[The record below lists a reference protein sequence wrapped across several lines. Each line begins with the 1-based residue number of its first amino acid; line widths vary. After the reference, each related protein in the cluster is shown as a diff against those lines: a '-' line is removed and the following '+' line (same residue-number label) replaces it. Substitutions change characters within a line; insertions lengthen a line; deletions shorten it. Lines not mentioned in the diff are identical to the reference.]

1 MDTDV
6 KALSNDSRTMTTSWT
21 QFFTKFQVDA
31 KQATDT
37 LRTGLQASI
46 TQMNT
51 GLANAFS
58 KSIVEG
64 KSFGQA
70 MRQVTGQILEQF
82 ISMCVNM
89 ALQWAESQLM
99 MAILGKA
106 TQAAS
111 GITQVTSNAA
121 VGASAAM
128 ASTSAIPI
136 VGPGLAPAAGA
147 AMFAG
152 ILGTYGPL
160 ASAAGGW
167 ERVPNDT
174 LSMLHK
180 NEQVLPASYA
190 QGLRDLVSG
199 GTSGGGITHM
209 EPHFHVVI
217 DAKSF
222 FQQNQGHLVSTIK
235 DAVGNRRT

>member
-1 MDTDV
+1 
-6 KALSNDSRTMTTSWT
+6 
-21 QFFTKFQVDA
+21 
-31 KQATDT
+31 
-37 LRTGLQASI
+37 
-46 TQMNT
+46 
-51 GLANAFS
+51 
-58 KSIVEG
+58 
-64 KSFGQA
+64 
-70 MRQVTGQILEQF
+70 
-82 ISMCVNM
+82 MCVNM

-180 NEQVLPASYA
+180 NEQVLPAEYA
-190 QGLRDLVSG
+190 QGLRNLVA
-199 GTSGGGITHM
+199 GGGNTGGGGDIHA
-209 EPHFHVVI
+209 HFNGVT
-217 DAKSF
+217 DAKTF
-222 FQQNQGHLVSTIK
+222 FEKYQGHMMASIQ
-235 DAVGNRRT
+235 DAVKKRRMN

>member
-1 MDTDV
+1 M
-6 KALSNDSRTMTTSWT
+6 RCE
-21 QFFTKFQVDA
+21 
-31 KQATDT
+31 
-37 LRTGLQASI
+37 SI
-46 TQMNT
+46 
-51 GLANAFS
+51 S
-58 KSIVEG
+58 G
-64 KSFGQA
+64 KSTQTTAAVGQVA
-70 MRQVTGQILEQF
+70 
-82 ISMCVNM
+82 
-89 ALQWAESQLM
+89 
-99 MAILGKA
+99 
-106 TQAAS
+106 
-111 GITQVTSNAA
+111 SNAA
-121 VGASAAM
+121 VGAAAAM
-128 ASTSAIPI
+128 AATAAIPI
-136 VGPGLAPAAGA
+136 VGPELAPEAGA
-147 AMFAG
+147 VMYAG

-209 EPHFHVVI
+209 EPHFHGVI